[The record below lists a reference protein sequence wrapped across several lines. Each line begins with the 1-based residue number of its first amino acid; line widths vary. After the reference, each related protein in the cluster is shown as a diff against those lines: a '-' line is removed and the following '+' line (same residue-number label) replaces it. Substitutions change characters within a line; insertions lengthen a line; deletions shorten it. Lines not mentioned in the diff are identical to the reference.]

1 MKRIIKNISL
11 LAGLLLAYQQQ
22 EAQVL
27 NVTVVNAGANK
38 VQIMGTATAPGFD
51 LASSNAWGPMN
62 LTWRIPKS
70 ATTTP
75 APTVAPPATTPEV
88 TAEASAFTGANPRN
102 AFDGGLDLS
111 MFDLTAFGQPDDGYW
126 YFQVTGTAETVQNLS
141 TGANVLLYEF
151 ILPPS
156 WACVSCVE
164 LLTSD
169 VPGLPIS
176 TRSFIDNAT
185 LGVDV
190 LNLVTNMA
198 PLPVRFI
205 SFEAA
210 KAGDDVKL
218 TWKVAEEQ
226 NVKGYHVERSADG
239 RNWSAIGFVPFNP
252 APAIEKLYTFKDGD
266 PVSPVSYYRLR
277 QEDLDGRIK
286 YSDLRFVRF
295 DREGLEVRLY
305 PVPVTS
311 VLKLNVQSPVNGAA
325 VIRITNVSGVT
336 VQQFKT
342 QLIRGGK
349 TEEINVNILPAGSYY
364 IEILGVQ
371 YKWTGKFIKK

>member
-1 MKRIIKNISL
+1 MKRIIKNSSL
-11 LAGLLLAYQQQ
+11 LAALLLVFQQQ
-22 EAQVL
+22 QAQVL
-27 NVTVVNAGANK
+27 NVSVNNTGNNV
-38 VQIMGTATAPGFD
+38 VQIVGTPTAPGFD
-51 LASSNAWGPMN
+51 LGTSNAWGPMN

-70 ATTTP
+70 VTTSP

-88 TAEASAFTGANPRN
+88 TAEASAFTGATPRN

-111 MFDLTAFGQPDDGYW
+111 IFDLTAFGQPDDGYW
-126 YFQVTGTAETVQNLS
+126 YFQVTGTSETVQNIS
-141 TGANVLLYEF
+141 VGATVVLYEF
-151 ILPPS
+151 KVPFQ
-156 WACVSCVE
+156 WACPSCVE
-164 LLTSD
+164 LLTTD

-176 TRSFIDNAT
+176 TASFIDNAT
-185 LGVDV
+185 LGRDV

-205 SFEAA
+205 SFEAS
-210 KAGDDVKL
+210 KSGDDVKL
-218 TWKVAEEQ
+218 AWKVAEEV

-239 RNWSAIGFVPFNP
+239 RSWSTIGFVPFNA
-252 APAIEKLYTFKDGD
+252 APAAEKLYTYLDAN
-266 PVSPVSYYRLR
+266 PVSPISYYRIR
-277 QEDLDGRIK
+277 QEDLDGRTK
-286 YSDLRFVRF
+286 YTDLRFVRF

-311 VLKLNVQSPVNGAA
+311 VLKVNVQSPVNTNA
-325 VIRITNVSGVT
+325 VFRITNVLGTT

-349 TEEINVNILPAGSYY
+349 TEDINVSMLPAGSYY
-364 IEILGVQ
+364 IEITGDR